1 MSVIII
7 ISLFWRCCMSR
18 EVMADEAN
26 LVTSSPLACK
36 FTPVPDTFKASI
48 FMSHISAKRQDS
60 STLRWVPV
68 TLHRTSPDYSCFFS
82 EMKEKPHGKCV
93 RSTEVFPCFF
103 LSCKANARVKLAE
116 MGHGPHSS
124 KLVVICVVL
133 LLFMCKCVLYYY
145 HWVTTQLQ
153 LTHWHTTFY
162 NTWHTYKYSFLRENG
177 NFVHLYFIDAKLIF
191 IDFNTCPCCAVMLGW
206 SLNCVSQLAV
216 Y

>member
-103 LSCKANARVKLAE
+103 LSCKANARVKLAK
-116 MGHGPHSS
+116 MGHSPHSS
-124 KLVVICVVL
+124 TLVVICVVWF
-133 LLFMCKCVLYYY
+133 LFVLFYVSFVCKCVLPPGDNTIAVNKYINIYF
-145 HWVTTQLQ
+145 QN
-153 LTHWHTTFY
+153 THILCNMGETEDSLFTK
-162 NTWHTYKYSFLRENG
+162 TLRQ
-177 NFVHLYFIDAKLIF
+177 A
-191 IDFNTCPCCAVMLGW
+191 LGPTKPPT
-206 SLNCVSQLAV
+206 
-216 Y
+216 